1 MSNLWYKEEW
11 SDCTEFAIKVS
22 KELHQ
27 EKTPYQNLAVYHSDD
42 YGKFFSLDG
51 HIMITQKDEFIYHD
65 MIVHPA
71 FATNPKIKK
80 VLVIGGG
87 DGGTVRE
94 LLRYQTV
101 EKIDMVE
108 IDERVV
114 RVCQEYFPEVSCGLT
129 DKKVNLMFADGIKF
143 VKEAKDTYDLI
154 IVDSTDPIGPGEGLF
169 SSDFYQDCF
178 NILSSDGI
186 LVNQNESPYYEETKL
201 EMQRAFKKIKNI
213 FPIALAYQAHIPTYA
228 SGHWMFGFGSKK
240 LHPVKDVDMITWQKF
255 ALDTRYY
262 NEKLHFGAFALP
274 TYVIEILNK

>member
-1 MSNLWYKEEW
+1 MSNLWYVEKW
-11 SDCTEFAIKVS
+11 SDCTNFSVQVS
-22 KELHQ
+22 PLHQ
-27 EKTPYQNLAVYHSDD
+27 EQTPYQNLAVYHSDD

-51 HIMITQKDEFIYHD
+51 YIMITQKDEFIYHD

-71 FATNPKIKK
+71 MATNPQIAK

-94 LLRYQTV
+94 LLRYPTIK
-101 EKIDMVE
+101 KIDMVE

-114 RVCQEYFPEVSCGLT
+114 RVCQEHFPEVSCGLVN
-129 DKKVNLMFADGIKF
+129 DKVNLMFADGIKY
-143 VKEAKDTYDLI
+143 VKATKELYDLI

-169 SSDFYQDCF
+169 TGEFYQDCF
-178 NILSSDGI
+178 NILSDEGI
-186 LVNQNESPYYEETKL
+186 LVNQNESPYYAANSL

-213 FPIALAYQAHIPTYA
+213 FPVALAYQAHIPTYA

-240 LHPVKDVDMITWQKF
+240 LHPVKDVDMSKWQEFGLATK
-255 ALDTRYY
+255 YY

-274 TYVIEILNK
+274 TYVIDVLNK